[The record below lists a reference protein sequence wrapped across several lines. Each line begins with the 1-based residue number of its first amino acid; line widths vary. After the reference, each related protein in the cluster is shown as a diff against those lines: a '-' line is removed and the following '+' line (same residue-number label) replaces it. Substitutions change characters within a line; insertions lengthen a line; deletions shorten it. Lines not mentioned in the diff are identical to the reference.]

1 MFLWPL
7 HIWLLLPLSLN
18 ISLSLSRSLYLS
30 LTHSLTHSLPH
41 ALFCTVSLQ
50 SLPSKK
56 EAVGGSLPPPHMNQY
71 KALLRKNISLVQPSI
86 PIKQKRKKGR
96 RKERKKRLVREGTR
110 NSPYC
115 KRAVSW
121 QEQWLGRDRQ
131 QRRWRVSIK
140 EMEMA
145 HVEPTFAMSCLHV
158 LKSLTKIVK
167 SGQLESS
174 ADWYMYIAS

>member
-30 LTHSLTHSLPH
+30 LTHSLTHSLM
-41 ALFCTVSLQ
+41 LFFCTVSLQ

-56 EAVGGSLPPPHMNQY
+56 EAVGGSLSPPHMNQY

-96 RKERKKRLVREGTR
+96 RKERKKGLSEREPGI
-110 NSPYC
+110 PLIA
-115 KRAVSW
+115 K
-121 QEQWLGRDRQ
+121 EQFHDKSSDLAETGSNDAGVFP
-131 QRRWRVSIK
+131 WRK
-140 EMEMA
+140 WKWHMWNLHLQC
-145 HVEPTFAMSCLHV
+145 HVYMCW
-158 LKSLTKIVK
+158 SL
-167 SGQLESS
+167 
-174 ADWYMYIAS
+174 